1 MKRHFQ
7 ILERF
12 RRSLIAGQQ
21 LHESVPSS
29 HVKNLREMS
38 VLSSSEVL
46 EKLQSNQ
53 EGLTQSEAHHRL
65 HLYGH
70 NVVATHQKQHSIL
83 ILLSKFKEPLVV
95 MLLILALINLVYI
108 QDIKSASV
116 IGAFPIATLNPAYS
130 SISKS
135 LKLSP
140 KAMTS
145 FALRFN
151 FCSIKRIALD
161 LVACLFIISK

>member
-12 RRSLIAGQQ
+12 RRSLLTGQQ

-29 HVKNLREMS
+29 HVKNFRDIS
-38 VLSSSEVL
+38 ALSSSEVL

-70 NVVATHQKQHSIL
+70 NVVATHQKQHSLL

-108 QDIKSASV
+108 QDIK
-116 IGAFPIATLNPAYS
+116 
-130 SISKS
+130 
-135 LKLSP
+135 
-140 KAMTS
+140 
-145 FALRFN
+145 
-151 FCSIKRIALD
+151 
-161 LVACLFIISK
+161 